1 MKKSGIIFL
10 IICVILILTVTG
22 VLADSPYSDVRP
34 GDWFY
39 ENVTDM
45 SNFGYLKG
53 YPDGSFRPDDS
64 ITAAEFVTVA
74 ARTKELSPAAAQNS
88 HWASGLLVA
97 ALGCGW
103 YDWDE
108 LPPTAENYDK
118 PICRGFAVKVVMRAF
133 LPEAKG

>member
-53 YPDGSFRPDDS
+53 YPDGSFRP
-64 ITAAEFVTVA
+64 EFP
-74 ARTKELSPAAAQNS
+74 KMNSPS
-88 HWASGLLVA
+88 REGL
-97 ALGCGW
+97 
-103 YDWDE
+103 Y
-108 LPPTAENYDK
+108 ENILNKRISAIGNTNIEDK
-118 PICRGFAVKVVMRAF
+118 P
-133 LPEAKG
+133 L